1 MSILI
6 VDDGQEDRYLL
17 RVVLEKKGYAVI
29 EAANGEEALA
39 CAKEKK
45 PELVVSD
52 ILMPVMDGFKLCRA
66 WKADPG
72 LCSIPFVFYTATYT
86 EFVDREL
93 ALDLGADRF
102 IIKPAEYDYLIDEFM
117 QTMQTG
123 TIGDEKLQSPAMKNE
138 DFYAKYS
145 QSLVRKLEHSVDALK
160 FKNIILQKKE
170 AELRELNRELELR
183 LDNHNITTH
192 AAPHVSEERFD
203 LVARGSSSGIWDWN
217 IQTDEIYY
225 STQFCKLL
233 GVEICNE
240 YGKSFFGSRIH
251 PEDTETAKNALI
263 IHLRDRKPFDIE
275 LRLQT
280 NQDGYHWFHV
290 CGQALWDNNNNRA
303 LRMAGSISDINAR
316 KKIYKKLQQAQKIEA
331 IGELTGGIA
340 HDFNNILAAVLGYTQ
355 MSIELCSECTDNRKL
370 NGYLNEILSAGN
382 RARDLIA
389 QMLAYLRGCE
399 NKPQLLEV
407 VPQVKE
413 ILKMLRASI
422 PTTIEIISD
431 FEKNIPAIICD
442 PVHLH
447 QLVINLCIN
456 ARDALGGQGT
466 ISLQVSKG
474 HYLQKQ
480 CASCHKI
487 VGNEYLELSVAD
499 EAGGIKADLVPKI
512 FNTFFTTKEE
522 GKGTGM
528 GLSIVQSIMHEYGG
542 HILLDTKAERG
553 STFRLLFPY
562 VKQEKSKI
570 ADENQCVVEALFE

>member
-6 VDDGQEDRYLL
+6 VDDGPEDRYLL
-17 RVVLEKKGYAVI
+17 RVVLENKGYAVI
-29 EAANGEEALA
+29 EAANGDEALA
-39 CAKEKK
+39 YAKETK

-66 WKADPG
+66 WKADPN
-72 LCSIPFVFYTATYT
+72 LCRIPFVFYTATDT
-86 EFVDREL
+86 EFADREL

-102 IIKPAEYDYLIDEFM
+102 IVKPVEYNYLIQELIQAM
-117 QTMQTG
+117 QVSR
-123 TIGDEKLQSPAMKNE
+123 IGDEQLQSLAMSNE
-138 DFYAKYS
+138 SFYAKYS
-145 QSLVRKLEHSVDALK
+145 NSLVRKLEHSVDALQL
-160 FKNIILQKKE
+160 KNIILQKKE
-170 AELRELNRELELR
+170 AELCELKRELELC
-183 LDNHNITTH
+183 LDKNNMTTH
-192 AAPHVSEERFD
+192 AALQVNEERFD
-203 LVARGSSSGIWDWN
+203 LVAKGSSSGIWDWN
-217 IQTDEIYY
+217 IETDDIYY

-233 GVEICNE
+233 GVELCNK

-251 PEDTETAKNALI
+251 PEDIESTKNALI
-263 IHLRDRKPFDIE
+263 IHLRDRKPFDLE

-280 NQDGYHWFHV
+280 NHDGYHWFHV

-316 KKIYKKLQQAQKIEA
+316 KKMYKKLQQAQKIEA

-355 MSIELCSECTDNRKL
+355 MSIELCSECESNNKL

-382 RARDLIA
+382 RARDFIA
-389 QMLAYLRGCE
+389 QMLAYSRGCE

-407 VPQVKE
+407 VPQIKE

-422 PTTIEIISD
+422 PTTIEIVYD
-431 FEKNIPAIICD
+431 FEKNIPTIIFD

-447 QLVINLCIN
+447 QLVINLCVN
-456 ARDALGGQGT
+456 ARDALDGRGT
-466 ISLQVSKG
+466 ISLRVSKG
-474 HYLQKQ
+474 YYLQKQ
-480 CASCHKI
+480 CASCNKI
-487 VGNEYLELSVAD
+487 VGNEYLELAVVD

-542 HILLDTKAERG
+542 HVLLDTKAGIG

-562 VKQEKSKI
+562 VNEKKSKI
-570 ADENQCVVEALFE
+570 EDENQCVVEGLFE